1 MTISQTITV
10 YAGDVPN
17 KDTMTA
23 DEFDDAAND
32 WVDYWTNTVP
42 PEMNTFATEANQTK
56 TDINN
61 AEAAALAASNFKKA
75 WSELAGALSMPASVF
90 HDSKFWMLMADLA
103 DVTLSEP
110 SASNSDWQ
118 EMYSYEDV
126 VISTDIVEFKVVSE
140 YPASPETDTVY
151 FVVPEE

>member
-10 YAGDVPN
+10 YTGDVPD

-23 DEFDDAAND
+23 DEFDDAANA

-42 PEMNTFATEANQTK
+42 PEMNTFATEANALK
-56 TDINN
+56 TDVND
-61 AEAAALAASNFKKA
+61 AAVAALAAANFKGA

-90 HDSKFWMLMADLA
+90 HDSKFWMLMENLA

-118 EMYSYEDV
+118 EMYGYEDV
-126 VISTDIVEFKVVSE
+126 VISTDITHFKVVSE
-140 YPASPETDTVY
+140 YPASPETDVMY
-151 FVVPEE
+151 FLYTP